1 MLMERMTSGHDM
13 KTVHAVKKFSNGFFH
28 ILLLLG
34 SFMSLASLG
43 RGLVRPLTSF
53 SELSKPRLFAS
64 APAESQF
71 NVFAKMSDGV
81 GVPSNTG
88 DSKDKKRPPSKRVLE
103 LVDQILDL
111 SLIEAADLCDICQER
126 LSERSGGIP
135 MRAPFVHPGAMFGT
149 PMMGMPG
156 MGQPMAPTAGG
167 APAAASGEPAKAKE
181 KAAEP
186 AAKEEEK
193 SIVSVKLV
201 SYAADK
207 RVGVIKEVR
216 GILGLGLK
224 ESKELVEGVPKVIK
238 RGLPREEAEQLKTK
252 LEAAG
257 AVVEFS

>member
-1 MLMERMTSGHDM
+1 MLR
-13 KTVHAVKKFSNGFFH
+13 
-28 ILLLLG
+28 ILSTCRSG
-34 SFMSLASLG
+34 SFRISKAS
-43 RGLVRPLTSF
+43 VRMF
-53 SELSKPRLFAS
+53 SVSGTAAS
-64 APAESQF
+64 DSQF
-71 NVFAKMSDGV
+71 NVFAKISDGV

-88 DSKDKKRPPSKRVLE
+88 ESSDKKRPPSKRVLD

-126 LSERSGGIP
+126 LSERTGGIP
-135 MRAPFVHPGAMFGT
+135 MRTPFVHPGAMFGS
-149 PMMGMPG
+149 PMMGGMMQGMPA
-156 MGQPMAPTAGG
+156 QG
-167 APAAASGEPAKAKE
+167 APSAGAPQTSATPSATEE
-181 KAAEP
+181 KAVEAP
-186 AAKEEEK
+186 KEEEK

-224 ESKELVEGVPKVIK
+224 ESKELVEGVPKIIK

-257 AVVEFS
+257 GVVEFS

>member
-1 MLMERMTSGHDM
+1 MRLLAVGHSLMRGSVVARVIPRMLFSSSASG
-13 KTVHAVKKFSNGFFH
+13 S
-28 ILLLLG
+28 
-34 SFMSLASLG
+34 
-43 RGLVRPLTSF
+43 
-53 SELSKPRLFAS
+53 SE
-64 APAESQF
+64 F

-81 GVPSNTG
+81 GVPSRTG
-88 DSKDKKRPPSKRVLE
+88 ESNDKKRPPSKRVLA
-103 LVDQILDL
+103 LVDQILEL

-135 MRAPFVHPGAMFGT
+135 LRAPFVHPGAMFGT
-149 PMMGMPG
+149 PMMG
-156 MGQPMAPTAGG
+156 QPMMGGSQTAAPASPAPTAE
-167 APAAASGEPAKAKE
+167 ASGSVDKPAE
-181 KAAEP
+181 QT
-186 AAKEEEK
+186 KEEEK

-224 ESKELVEGVPKVIK
+224 ESKELVESVPKVIK

>member
-1 MLMERMTSGHDM
+1 M
-13 KTVHAVKKFSNGFFH
+13 
-28 ILLLLG
+28 LLLRRTNTRVAF
-34 SFMSLASLG
+34 S
-43 RGLVRPLTSF
+43 GLRMFTNTS
-53 SELSKPRLFAS
+53 SSD
-64 APAESQF
+64 F

-81 GVPSNTG
+81 GVSSTTG
-88 DSKDKKRPPSKRVLE
+88 ESRDKKRPPSKRVLA

-135 MRAPFVHPGAMFGT
+135 MRAPFVHPGAMFGNT
-149 PMMGMPG
+149 MQMMGGGTISNP
-156 MGQPMAPTAGG
+156 PSPSAPINESLNPNATI
-167 APAAASGEPAKAKE
+167 SKSTNVEEPSKE
-181 KAAEP
+181 A
-186 AAKEEEK
+186 EK

-207 RVGVIKEVR
+207 RVGVIKEIR

-224 ESKELVEGVPKVIK
+224 ESKELVESVPKVIK

-257 AVVEFS
+257 GVVEFS

>member
-1 MLMERMTSGHDM
+1 
-13 KTVHAVKKFSNGFFH
+13 
-28 ILLLLG
+28 
-34 SFMSLASLG
+34 MSLASLG

-53 SELSKPRLFAS
+53 SALSSRRFCAS
-64 APAESQF
+64 TPTASQF

-88 DSKDKKRPPSKRVLE
+88 DAKDKKRPPSKRVLE

-135 MRAPFVHPGAMFGT
+135 LRAPFVHPGAMFGS
-149 PMMGMPG
+149 PMMGMPS
-156 MGQPMAPTAGG
+156 MGQPMAPPAGG
-167 APAAASGEPAKAKE
+167 ASAPPAGEAAKTEE

-186 AAKEEEK
+186 AKEEEK

-224 ESKELVEGVPKVIK
+224 ESKELVESVPKVIK
-238 RGLPREEAEQLKTK
+238 RGLPREEAEQLKSK